1 MASSIERRKR
11 TGTDDA
17 WWPRPIRGG
26 SECVEPGEERHVISI
41 LVLNE
46 FGVLTRVAGLF
57 SGRGY
62 NIESLSV
69 AETTNPEVSRM
80 TIVTSGEAAV
90 IEQIIKHLRKLIPVL
105 KVVDVT
111 EKPHVERELLLLKVK
126 ATESNKDEIFR
137 LVDIFRARV
146 IDVSPTSYII
156 ELTGDPD
163 KLDAFVDLFKGL
175 GLMEV
180 ARTGIVSLQRGRTT
194 LKDYDPKKEV

>member
-1 MASSIERRKR
+1 MAPSIERRKK

-17 WWPRPIRGG
+17 WWPRSVRGNG
-26 SECVEPGEERHVISI
+26 ECSELVEKRHVISI

-69 AETTNPEVSRM
+69 AETTHPDVSRM
-80 TIVTSGEAAV
+80 TIVTSGDPSV
-90 IEQIIKHLRKLIPVL
+90 VEQIIKHLRKLIPVL

-126 ATESNKDEIFR
+126 ATENNKNEVFRLVEIFR
-137 LVDIFRARV
+137 AKI
-146 IDVSPTSYII
+146 IDVSPNSYII

-175 GLMEV
+175 GLMEI
-180 ARTGIVSLQRGRTT
+180 ARTGIVSLQRGKIT
-194 LKDYDPKKEV
+194 LKDYDPKKEG

>member
-1 MASSIERRKR
+1 
-11 TGTDDA
+11 
-17 WWPRPIRGG
+17 
-26 SECVEPGEERHVISI
+26 
-41 LVLNE
+41 
-46 FGVLTRVAGLF
+46 
-57 SGRGY
+57 
-62 NIESLSV
+62 
-69 AETTNPEVSRM
+69 M

>member
-1 MASSIERRKR
+1 MAPSIERRKKG
-11 TGTDDA
+11 GTDDA
-17 WWPRPIRGG
+17 WWPRPLRGG
-26 SECVEPGEERHVISI
+26 GECLDTAERRHIISV

-69 AETTNPEVSRM
+69 AETSNPDISRM
-80 TIVTSGEAAV
+80 TIVTSGDPAV

-126 ATESNKDEIFR
+126 ATEKNKNEVFRLVEIFR
-137 LVDIFRARV
+137 AKI
-146 IDVSPTSYII
+146 IDVSPSSYII

-163 KLDAFVDLFKGL
+163 KLDAFIELFEGL
-175 GLMEV
+175 GLLEI
-180 ARTGIVSLQRGRTT
+180 ARTGIVSLQRGKTT
-194 LKDYDPKKEV
+194 LKDYDPKKEG

>member
-1 MASSIERRKR
+1 MAPSIERRKK

-17 WWPRPIRGG
+17 WWPRPLRGSG
-26 SECVEPGEERHVISI
+26 ECVEVGEQRHVISV

-80 TIVTSGEAAV
+80 TIVTSGDPAV

-111 EKPHVERELLLLKVK
+111 DKPHVERELLLLKVK
-126 ATESNKDEIFR
+126 ATEENKNEIFR
-137 LVDIFRARV
+137 LVEIFRAKI
-146 IDVSPTSYII
+146 IDVSPNSYII

-163 KLDAFVDLFKGL
+163 KLDAFIDLFKGL
-175 GLMEV
+175 ELMEI
-180 ARTGIVSLQRGRTT
+180 ARTGIVSLQRGKTT
-194 LKDYDPKKEV
+194 LKDYDPKKEG

>member
-1 MASSIERRKR
+1 MAQAIERRR
-11 TGTDDA
+11 RPGTDDA
-17 WWPRPIRGG
+17 WWPKPERTRG
-26 SECVEPGEERHVISI
+26 ECIEPGEERHVIQV

-69 AETTNPEVSRM
+69 AETANPEISRM
-80 TIVTSGEAAV
+80 TIVTVGEAAV

-126 ATESNKDEIFR
+126 ATEENKNEIFR
-137 LVDIFRARV
+137 LVEIFRAKI
-146 IDVSPTSYII
+146 IDVSPNSYII

-163 KLDAFVDLFKGL
+163 KLDAFIDLFRGI
-175 GLMEV
+175 GLMEI
-180 ARTGIVSLQRGRTT
+180 ARTGIVSMQRGKTT
-194 LKDYDPKKEV
+194 LKEYDPKKEG

>member
-1 MASSIERRKR
+1 MAKSIEKRKKS
-11 TGTDDA
+11 GTEDA
-17 WWPRPIRGG
+17 WWPRPVRGG
-26 SECVEPGEERHVISI
+26 ECVEAGEERHIISV

-69 AETTNPEVSRM
+69 AETANPEISRM
-80 TIVTSGEAAV
+80 TIVTTGEAAV

-111 EKPHVERELLLLKVK
+111 DKPHVERELLLLKVR
-126 ATESNKDEIFR
+126 ATEENKNEIFR
-137 LVDIFRARV
+137 LVDIFRARI
-146 IDVSPTSYII
+146 IDVSPNSYVI

-163 KLDAFVDLFKGL
+163 KLNVFIDLFRNMGL
-175 GLMEV
+175 LEV
-180 ARTGIVSLQRGRTT
+180 ARTGIVSLQRGRVT
-194 LKDYDPKKEV
+194 LKEYDPKKEV

>member
-17 WWPRPIRGG
+17 WWPRSIRGG
-26 SECVEPGEERHVISI
+26 NECVEAGEERHVISI

-80 TIVTSGEAAV
+80 TIVTSGESAV

-111 EKPHVERELLLLKVK
+111 EKPHVERELLLLKVR

-163 KLDAFVDLFKGL
+163 KLDAFVDLFNGL

-180 ARTGIVSLQRGRTT
+180 ARTGIVSLQRGKTT